1 MNTRTGNP
9 PQFGPQM
16 KTHIRMT
23 RAAMFGL
30 SVLVAALAGIGAAVG
45 SAIIVSLIES
55 NPL

>member
-9 PQFGPQM
+9 PEFGPLM

-30 SVLVAALAGIGAAVG
+30 AVLVAALAGIAAAVG

>member
-1 MNTRTGNP
+1 
-9 PQFGPQM
+9 M

-30 SVLVAALAGIGAAVG
+30 SVLVAALAGIAVTVG

>member
-9 PQFGPQM
+9 PTTPVP
-16 KTHIRMT
+16 IRLLAVAFWALCFIVGT
-23 RAAMFGL
+23 LTGIA
-30 SVLVAALAGIGAAVG
+30 AALG